1 MLCHGVS
8 FISSSEG
15 TSSDAQRP
23 TTIALSGTRR
33 KKRGTI
39 WLDKHRLWELTVSRP
54 LPKITLKS
62 LFSDEKHQWCLRL
75 GKLSR
80 FRSSMCHSMSSLITP
95 VQQNPPF
102 IGNLQ
107 KTHHNTLCS
116 SPQSDRRL
124 TCENGPWRARYR
136 CRANSTWQSAVSS
149 AGPRGSL
156 LRIRWYVALNKAS
169 TMSSRRVMRDFARA
183 LPSGQSCGELNGL
196 FPTSD
201 KSTKDRSRRSRHG
214 ICP

>member
-1 MLCHGVS
+1 MHTGIQEKKKMLCRGVS

-15 TSSDAQRP
+15 TSSDAQWP
-23 TTIALSGTRR
+23 TTVALSGTRG

-39 WLDKHRLWELTVSRP
+39 WLDKQRLWEVTVSRP

-62 LFSDEKHQWCLRL
+62 LFCNEKHQWCLKL

-80 FRSSMCHSMSSLITP
+80 FRSSMCHSMSSLIAP
-95 VQQNPPF
+95 IQQSLSSPPF
-102 IGNLQ
+102 ISNLP
-107 KTHHNTLCS
+107 KNTTRSTH

-124 TCENGPWRARYR
+124 TCENGPWQAWNR
-136 CRANSTWQSAVSS
+136 CQANSTWQSAVSS

-169 TMSSRRVMRDFARA
+169 TMSSARRCETLHEHFRA
-183 LPSGQSCGELNGL
+183 
-196 FPTSD
+196 
-201 KSTKDRSRRSRHG
+201 DRAVKN
-214 ICP
+214 